1 MTIKIKHLSDSI
13 PKTAIYKFVIELK
26 SIMSLKFWKGLC
38 LKWRLALELWSITS
52 ENVLWKNV
60 NGVIATECVQR

>member
-13 PKTAIYKFVIELK
+13 PETPIYKFAIELK

-38 LKWRLALELWSITS
+38 LKRRLALELWSIAS
-52 ENVLWKNV
+52 EKCFVR
-60 NGVIATECVQR
+60 EC